1 MGRQNP
7 VFDGQTLNKSDTKL
21 QPPKMFKVLIHNDD
35 YTTMEFVVL
44 ILEKIF
50 SKSPAEAT
58 RIMLN
63 VHNDGVGVGGVYSFE
78 IAETKVAAVHTIA
91 KQYEFP
97 LRCSLEEA

>member
-1 MGRQNP
+1 MGQQNP
-7 VFDGQTLNKSDTKL
+7 VFGGQTLNKSDTKL

-44 ILEKIF
+44 ILERVFGKNL
-50 SKSPAEAT
+50 AEAT
-58 RIMLN
+58 RVMLN
-63 VHNDGVGVGGVYSFE
+63 VHNEGVGIGGVYSFE

-91 KQYEFP
+91 QQYEFP